1 LDLEPGREPCRG
13 WKHNVIHDVSE
24 ERIVSLNTV
33 LALGAGMFSAALAV
47 AAACR
52 KQRSVASWCFSL
64 GMLIFALE
72 SLFSAIGND
81 SLLPQKAA
89 FWETLS
95 LVAKS
100 FLPGVWLIFSLTYSR
115 ANYRDFLVRSRWL
128 VIGAFLI
135 PLLSFTELYSS
146 FFYVVA
152 YDSPAHGWGLR
163 FNEPAKILN
172 VLILIAT
179 VLILANIER
188 TFRAAV
194 GTMRWRIKFLVVGLG
209 VIFGA
214 SIYTRSQALLF
225 SDYSP
230 SQLAVE
236 TAALLIGCTLIAV
249 AYVRSGLGEIDV
261 YPSRSVLHTSVTV
274 LLTGVYLFVIGVLS
288 QIIAHFGGAASFQ
301 IAAFVVLLGMAI
313 LAVLLLSDR
322 ARQSVQLF
330 VSRHFKRPQYDFRQ
344 IWARF
349 TRSLSVALDETA
361 LSTTASRLIS
371 ETFGALS
378 VSIWLFDQQRQRLVR
393 KSSTSDRDQEHGK
406 LNGSILAKGLD
417 SAELIKQ
424 SRPFDLGGAK
434 QKWAR
439 DLMERSGG
447 QFRTGGSPVCVP
459 LIGGERWL
467 GIIVLADRVRGL
479 GYSAEEMDLLK
490 CIGDQVAVSL
500 LKLRLTE
507 EIMERKELEAFQTM
521 SAFLIHDLK
530 NAASTL
536 GLMLENLPAHYDNP
550 AFRDDAFRGIGSAAS
565 RINQLISRMNALRH
579 ELRLKPAELD
589 LNLVVTE
596 TLANLNGALGT
607 KLVTKFD
614 RVPRI
619 LADRDQLQ
627 SVFTNL
633 VLNARDA
640 AGADGR
646 ITVETAQQGEWVALS
661 VSDNGCGM
669 TEQFIKNSLFRP
681 FRSTK
686 KEGLGIG
693 MFQSKTIVEAH
704 HGKIHVESELGV
716 GTKFRVILPLKCQ
729 IA

>member
-1 LDLEPGREPCRG
+1 
-13 WKHNVIHDVSE
+13 
-24 ERIVSLNTV
+24 VSLNTV
-33 LALGAGMFSAALAV
+33 LALGAGMFSAALAA

-72 SLFSAIGND
+72 SLLSAIGND
-81 SLLPQKAA
+81 SPQPQKAA

-95 LVAKS
+95 LIAKS

-135 PLLSFTELYSS
+135 PLLSLAALYSS
-146 FFYVVA
+146 FFYVVV
-152 YDSPAHGWGLR
+152 YEPPAHGWELR

-172 VLILIAT
+172 VLILIST

-194 GTMRWRIKFLVVGLG
+194 GTMRWRIKFLVLGLG
-209 VIFGA
+209 VVFGA

-225 SDYSP
+225 SGYSP

-261 YPSRSVLHTSVTV
+261 YPSRSVLRTSVTV
-274 LLTGVYLFVIGVLS
+274 LLTSVYLFVIGVLA
-288 QIIAHFGGAASFQ
+288 QVIAHFGGAASFP
-301 IAAFVVLLGMAI
+301 IAAFVVLLGMAT

-361 LSTTASRLIS
+361 LGTIASRLIS
-371 ETFGALS
+371 ETFSALS
-378 VSIWLFDQQRQRLVR
+378 VSTWLLDEQRERLVR
-393 KSSTSDRDQEHGK
+393 KSSTSDREQGHDDV
-406 LNGSILAKGLD
+406 NGSISAKELD
-417 SAELIKQ
+417 SAELIKL
-424 SRPFDLGGAK
+424 SRPFDLGRAK
-434 QKWAR
+434 EKWAR
-439 DLMERSGG
+439 DLMAKSAGQFRSGG
-447 QFRTGGSPVCVP
+447 SPICVP
-459 LIGGERWL
+459 LVGGEHWL
-467 GIIVLADRVRGL
+467 GAIVLADRVRGL
-479 GYSAEEMDLLK
+479 GYSPEEMDLLK
-490 CIGDQVAVSL
+490 CIGDQVAASL
-500 LKLRLTE
+500 LNLRLTE

-536 GLMLENLPAHYDNP
+536 GLMLENLPAHFDNP
-550 AFRDDAFRGIGSAAS
+550 AFREDAVRGIGSAAG

-596 TLANLNGALGT
+596 TLANLNGTLGT

-614 RVPRI
+614 QIPRI
-619 LADRDQLQ
+619 VADREQLQ

-640 AGADGR
+640 VGTNGR
-646 ITVETAQQGEWVALS
+646 ITVETAQQGDWVALS

-669 TEQFIKNSLFRP
+669 TDQFIKNSLFRP

-686 KEGLGIG
+686 KKGLGIG

-704 HGKIHVESELGV
+704 HGKIHVESDLGV
-716 GTKFRVILPLKCQ
+716 GTTFRVMLPMKCKT
-729 IA
+729 A

>member
-1 LDLEPGREPCRG
+1 
-13 WKHNVIHDVSE
+13 
-24 ERIVSLNTV
+24 VSLNTV
-33 LALGAGMFSAALAV
+33 LALGAGMFSAGL
-47 AAACR
+47 AAAAVCR

-72 SLFSAIGND
+72 SLFGAIGND
-81 SLLPQKAA
+81 SPLPQKAA

-95 LVAKS
+95 LIAKS

-135 PLLSFTELYSS
+135 PLLSLAALYSS
-146 FFYVVA
+146 FFYVVV
-152 YDSPAHGWGLR
+152 YEPPAHGWELR

-172 VLILIAT
+172 VLILIST

-194 GTMRWRIKFLVVGLG
+194 GTMRWRIKFLVLGLG
-209 VIFGA
+209 VVFGA

-261 YPSRSVLHTSVTV
+261 YPSRSVLRTSVTV
-274 LLTGVYLFVIGVLS
+274 LLTSVYLFVIGVLA
-288 QIIAHFGGAASFQ
+288 QIIAHFGGAASFP
-301 IAAFVVLLGMAI
+301 IAAFVVLLGMAT

-361 LSTTASRLIS
+361 LGTIASRLIS

-378 VSIWLFDQQRQRLVR
+378 VSTWLLDQQRERLVR
-393 KSSTSDRDQEHGK
+393 TSSTSDRDQGHNDV
-406 LNGSILAKGLD
+406 NGSILAKELD
-417 SAELIKQ
+417 SEL
-424 SRPFDLGGAK
+424 SRPFDLGRAK
-434 QKWAR
+434 EKWAR
-439 DLMERSGG
+439 DLMAKSAGQFRSGG
-447 QFRTGGSPVCVP
+447 SPICVP
-459 LIGGERWL
+459 LVGGEHWL
-467 GIIVLADRVRGL
+467 GAIVLADRVRGL
-479 GYSAEEMDLLK
+479 GYSPEEIDLLK
-490 CIGDQVAVSL
+490 CIGDQVAASL
-500 LKLRLTE
+500 LNLRLAE
-507 EIMERKELEAFQTM
+507 EIMGKKELEAFQTM

-536 GLMLENLPAHYDNP
+536 GLMLENLPAHFDNP
-550 AFRDDAFRGIGSAAS
+550 AFREDAFRGIGSAAD

-596 TLANLNGALGT
+596 TLANLNGTLGT

-614 RVPRI
+614 QIPRI
-619 LADRDQLQ
+619 VADREQLQ

-640 AGADGR
+640 VGANGR
-646 ITVETAQQGEWVALS
+646 IMVETAQQGEWVAFS

-704 HGKIHVESELGV
+704 RGKIHVESELGV